1 MVPIYYWIL
10 LFVWVNTF
18 MLNRLLTKR
27 GRGVIAEKSIM
38 IIFGS
43 GGHTTE
49 MLLMLESLNV

>member
-1 MVPIYYWIL
+1 MVPNYYWIL

-18 MLNRLLTKR
+18 MLNRLLAKR
-27 GRGVIAEKSIM
+27 RSVIAEKSIM